1 MIRINLLP
9 VRAAKK
15 RESLRFQLTVGGL
28 IIFLVFI
35 LSAGIT
41 FRLSSDVSLMREDL
55 ASSQKELTQLKRKVG
70 ELSKIKDQKRI
81 LQSKLDVVR
90 RLEAARK
97 GPTQLFA
104 KISSAIPERAW
115 LSSMKDQG
123 RIITLSGVASSEEDI
138 AAFMRGLQ
146 AFEDFTR
153 VDLVVAETTKNQTE
167 GRNFMSF
174 TIQVFNKGLED
185 GS

>member
-15 RESLRFQLTVGGL
+15 RESVRFQLTVGGL

-35 LSAGIT
+35 VSAGIT
-41 FRLSSDVSLMREDL
+41 FRISSDVSIMKEDL
-55 ASSQKELTQLKRKVG
+55 ASSQKELMQLKKKVG
-70 ELSKIKDQKRI
+70 KLSKIKEQKRI
-81 LQSKLDVVR
+81 VQSKLDVVR

-115 LSSMKDQG
+115 LSTMKDQG
-123 RIITLSGVASSEEDI
+123 RVITLVGIAAAEEDI
-138 AAFMRGLQ
+138 AAFMRALQ
-146 AFEDFTR
+146 AFKDFAR
-153 VDLVVAETTKNQTE
+153 VDLVVAKTAKGQIK
-167 GRNFMSF
+167 GRNFVNF
-174 TIQVFNKGLED
+174 TIQVFKQG
-185 GS
+185 

>member
-15 RESLRFQLTVGGL
+15 RESVRFQLTVGGL

-35 LSAGIT
+35 VSTGIT
-41 FRLSSDVSLMREDL
+41 FRLSSDVSMMKEDI
-55 ASSQKELTQLKRKVG
+55 ASSRNELVQLKRKVG
-70 ELSKIKDQKRI
+70 KLSKIKEQKRV

-115 LSSMKDQG
+115 LSTMKDQG
-123 RIITLSGVASSEEDI
+123 RTITLVGVAAAEEDI
-138 AAFMRGLQ
+138 ASFMRALQ
-146 AFEDFTR
+146 AFKDFVR
-153 VDLVVAETTKNQTE
+153 VDLVVAKTTE
-167 GRNFMSF
+167 GPIEGRSFMSF
-174 TIQVFNKGLED
+174 TIQVFKQD
-185 GS
+185 